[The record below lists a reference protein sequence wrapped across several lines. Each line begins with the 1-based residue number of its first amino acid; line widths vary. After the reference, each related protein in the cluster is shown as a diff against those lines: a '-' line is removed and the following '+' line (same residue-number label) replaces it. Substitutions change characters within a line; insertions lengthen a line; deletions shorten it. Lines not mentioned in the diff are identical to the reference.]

1 MQNPNFTHTTY
12 IVKEDESL
20 IDIAKRL
27 SINEY
32 MILDLNDDVDSYTD
46 ISEGQVLKIPN
57 DYAKKMSLYLDKE
70 YLLPVFVKV
79 YDDKGLYEHFE
90 YVNLKVN
97 PVIKAE
103 EFTRDYKE
111 YDF

>member
-1 MQNPNFTHTTY
+1 M
-12 IVKEDESL
+12 VSL
-20 IDIAKRL
+20 
-27 SINEY
+27 
-32 MILDLNDDVDSYTD
+32 
-46 ISEGQVLKIPN
+46 GG
-57 DYAKKMSLYLDKE
+57 
-70 YLLPVFVKV
+70 KV

-90 YVNLKVN
+90 YVDLKVN